1 QAPPPL
7 ASTCGTQ
14 AGSGPSHGRVATD
27 LEGHDDHAHGTAPR
41 RRVFGGRL
49 LLQPRPRVP
58 RRRGDHLLDRHRG
71 QLRDVH
77 PPGVK
82 GGLDKVV
89 SHVGAC
95 QRARTASTTRTWSA
109 PPRRSGSAPA
119 PTTPTAL
126 TYSPAASA
134 GL

>member
-1 QAPPPL
+1 MTTLMELPPVAECSVDGCSYNHDHECHAAAVTISSTGTEASCATFIPL
-7 ASTCGTQ
+7 
-14 AGSGPSHGRVATD
+14 
-27 LEGHDDHAHGTAPR
+27 
-41 RRVFGGRL
+41 
-49 LLQPRPRVP
+49 
-58 RRRGDHLLDRHRG
+58 
-71 QLRDVH
+71 
-77 PPGVK
+77 GVK